1 MKKSVSGSIITF
13 AAAAGILF
21 LSAVV
26 LHSDRVT
33 AVPNSGAA
41 DTHAPRILH
50 RAVTALAPAEIAAL
64 AAASV
69 TTLPRET
76 RQPARAD
83 IAAILP
89 DAAAAVADWREF
101 IPASIRV
108 QALPNLP
115 LEFTAASVSND
126 GRRTTW
132 IGVNPE
138 QGATM
143 VACGTETL
151 WNAIITVPGADEI
164 SIQITPET
172 VRVFEHTRSLA
183 VCGDADSTLAR
194 SSAAMAAAQ
203 LASAATTGTTSAA
216 TYTAD
221 VLILYDAATKAAIGT
236 TAEVENTF
244 AAMVATMNTYLNNSL
259 IDNLQWR
266 LAGIAEAPSYTTNES
281 LENDLDT
288 LADTTTELGRFART
302 QRTNFGADQV
312 LLMISGSRDY
322 AGMAYTP
329 GYEAVA
335 VYAQGTAVA
344 AHELA
349 HNFGCHHDRQTEG
362 VADGNGRYYY
372 GHRFTYNDRDVGTI
386 MSYAP
391 YYIPYYSNPSVSY
404 QGIPTG
410 IASTEP
416 KAADNAR
423 WLREHAADVA
433 NLVAPRAYVAPAITT
448 QPANI
453 TINAGQ
459 TLSLSVEATG
469 DRLSYQWYKGGAAI
483 SGAAS
488 ASYSKTAT
496 TADAGTYYVTVGN
509 SLGTV
514 TSNSV
519 TVTVNATTNTGSGT
533 GSSNASSGGGGGGA
547 LELLGTLGL
556 ATLLGLRVRLRR

>member
-1 MKKSVSGSIITF
+1 MKKSVSGSILSS
-13 AAAAGILF
+13 AAAVGILL
-21 LSAVV
+21 LSAAV
-26 LHSDRVT
+26 LHSGREAT
-33 AVPNSGAA
+33 KSNNGGA
-41 DTHAPRILH
+41 DNDAPRIQH
-50 RAVTALAPAEIAAL
+50 RAATALAPAET
-64 AAASV
+64 AASADAPAPN
-69 TTLPRET
+69 LPRET
-76 RQPARAD
+76 RRLARAD

-89 DAAAAVADWREF
+89 GAAADIADWREF
-101 IPASIRV
+101 IPATIQV

-126 GRRTTW
+126 GHRTTW

-183 VCGDADSTLAR
+183 VCGDADSTFAR

-203 LASAATTGTTSAA
+203 LASAATTGAISAA

-221 VLILYDAATKAAIGT
+221 VLIIYDAATKAAIGT
-236 TAEVENTF
+236 TAEVENAF
-244 AAMVATMNTYLNNSL
+244 ATMVATMNTYLNNSL
-259 IDNLQWR
+259 VDNLQWR
-266 LAGIAEAPSYTTNES
+266 LAGIAEAPSYTTNDS

-302 QRTNFGADQV
+302 QRTDTGADQV
-312 LLMISGSRDY
+312 LLMITGSRDY

-329 GYEAVA
+329 GYQAVA

-349 HNFGCHHDRQTEG
+349 HNFGCHHDRQTEE

-391 YYIPYYSNPSVSY
+391 YYIPYYSNPAVSY

-433 NLVAPRAYVAPAITT
+433 NLVAPRAYTAPGITT
-448 QPANI
+448 QPASI

-469 DRLSYQWYKGGAAI
+469 DRLTYQWYKGAAAL
-483 SGAAS
+483 SGATS

-496 TADAGTYYVTVGN
+496 TADAGSYHVTVSN

-519 TVTVNATTNTGSGT
+519 TVTVNATNNTGSGT
-533 GSSNASSGGGGGGA
+533 GSSNSSNGGGGGA
-547 LELLGTLGL
+547 FELLGAFGL
-556 ATLLGLRVRLRR
+556 ASLLGLRVRLRR